1 MILVLILPGKR
12 WYKTEEGL
20 PTCTILF
27 GKYRLDRM
35 IGTGRTGTV
44 WLAVHLGLDEYRAIK
59 QVSKAIVAY
68 EAFRREAL
76 ILKSLRHPAIPI
88 VYDLEEDQEFLYLIE
103 EYLKGISLYTLME
116 RQGVMQEAEAV
127 HYGVQICRLVEFLH
141 SQDEKPI
148 LYLDLQ
154 PNNLIICG
162 SIVKI
167 VDFGQAA
174 YAGQSA
180 PSAERY
186 GTVGC
191 AAPEQYTTD
200 LNLDTRTDIYAIGA
214 VLSYMVNQTLPLG
227 QHSHGTVS
235 RELGALIARCMEPDR
250 EMRFSTAGE
259 LERQLLRLIRPGTQE
274 ISHSSKN
281 MPSLAAAVTGSRP
294 GTGTTH
300 LAIALCR
307 HLNLCGWDT
316 VYEEHNESGH
326 VRCLADF
333 YGVRPDGLGL
343 YHMAGCR
350 MKPWYGEAVSLDEP
364 GAAVVV
370 RDYGTD
376 WAALKRDLGAGTVCV
391 LMTAGGSPWQQRD
404 CRRMLEALNPVQL
417 KETGVRPVLV
427 LRGLRSGVRAF
438 TGGDKALMR
447 AVKLFRSPAFDDP
460 MKPGQ
465 DGTAFLKEL
474 WAAAAGGRPGAKER
488 SWLGR
493 CCTGRNAVR
502 ILRKMAGAGSSA
514 SSEPGGKQV

>member
-1 MILVLILPGKR
+1 M
-12 WYKTEEGL
+12 
-20 PTCTILF
+20 
-27 GKYRLDRM
+27 
-35 IGTGRTGTV
+35 
-44 WLAVHLGLDEYRAIK
+44 WLAEHLGLKEYRAIK
-59 QVSKAIVAY
+59 QVSKAIVEY
-68 EAFRREAL
+68 EVFRREAL

-103 EYLKGISLYTLME
+103 EYLKGISLYTLIE

-141 SQDEKPI
+141 SQGEKPI

-162 SIVKI
+162 STVKI

-174 YAGQSA
+174 YAGQIV
-180 PSAERY
+180 PQTQRY

-214 VLSYMVNQTLPLG
+214 VLSYMVNQTLPTG
-227 QHSHGTVS
+227 QRSSGTVS
-235 RELGALIARCMEPDR
+235 QELGTLIARCMEHDPER
-250 EMRFSTAGE
+250 RFSTAGE
-259 LERQLLRLIRPGTQE
+259 LEQQLLRLIRPQTEGLPRGGG
-274 ISHSSKN
+274 H
-281 MPSLAAAVTGSRP
+281 MPSLAVAVTGARP
-294 GTGTTH
+294 GSGTTH

-326 VRCLADF
+326 IRCLAEY
-333 YGVRPDGLGL
+333 YGVRADGLGL

-350 MKPWYGEAVSLDEP
+350 MKPWYGEAVVLKAPE
-364 GAAVVV
+364 AVVAI

-376 WAALKRDLGAGTVCV
+376 WSALKRDLGAGTICV

-404 CRRMLEALNPVQL
+404 CRRMLEAVNPVHL
-417 KETGVRPVLV
+417 KETGVAPVLIF
-427 LRGLRSGVRAF
+427 RGLRSPARLF
-438 TGGDKALMR
+438 TGGERALRR
-447 AVKLFRSPAFDDP
+447 AIKVFRSPAFDDP

-465 DGTAFLKEL
+465 EGTAFLEEL
-474 WAAAAGGRPGAKER
+474 WAAAAGRRPGSRER

-493 CCTGRNAVR
+493 CCIGRNAVR
-502 ILRKMAGAGSSA
+502 ALRKMAGTAAGSSA

>member
-1 MILVLILPGKR
+1 
-12 WYKTEEGL
+12 
-20 PTCTILF
+20 
-27 GKYRLDRM
+27 M

-59 QVSKAIVAY
+59 QVSKAVVAY

-76 ILKSLRHPAIPI
+76 IQKSLRHPAIPI
-88 VYDLEEDQEFLYLIE
+88 VYDLEEDQEYLYLIE
-103 EYLKGISLYTLME
+103 EYLKGISLYTLIE

-141 SQDEKPI
+141 SQGEKPI
-148 LYLDLQ
+148 LFLDLQ

-174 YAGQSA
+174 YGGPCAA
-180 PSAERY
+180 PAERY

-214 VLSYMVNQTLPLG
+214 VLSYMVKRTLPLG
-227 QHSHGTVS
+227 QRSCNTVS
-235 RELGALIARCMEPDR
+235 RELESLIKRCMEPDR
-250 EMRFSTAGE
+250 EKRFATAGE
-259 LERQLLRLIRPGTQE
+259 LEQQLLGLVRPYTKAMPR
-274 ISHSSKN
+274 SSGHI
-281 MPSLAAAVTGSRP
+281 PSLAAAVTGSRP

-307 HLNLCGWDT
+307 YLNHCGWDT

-326 VRCLADF
+326 IRCLAEF
-333 YGVRPDGLGL
+333 YGIRPDRQGL
-343 YHMAGCR
+343 YDMAGCR
-350 MKPWYGEAVSLDEP
+350 MKPWYGEAVSLEEP
-364 GAAVVV
+364 GAAVVI

-376 WAALKRDLGAGTVCV
+376 WAALKRDLGPGTACV
-391 LMTAGGSPWQQRD
+391 LMTAGGSPWQYKD

-417 KETGVRPVLV
+417 KETGVSPVLV
-427 LRGLRSGVRAF
+427 FRGLECGSRAF
-438 TGGDKALMR
+438 TGTEKARLR
-447 AVKLFRSPAFDDP
+447 AVKLFGSPAFGNP
-460 MKPGQ
+460 LKPGRE
-465 DGTAFLKEL
+465 GTAFLEAL
-474 WAAAAGGRPGAKER
+474 WAAAAGGRPGGKER
-488 SWLGR
+488 SWLDR
-493 CCTGRNAVR
+493 CCIGRRAVR
-502 ILRKMAGAGSSA
+502 ILRKMAGGDAGSSV

>member
-1 MILVLILPGKR
+1 
-12 WYKTEEGL
+12 
-20 PTCTILF
+20 
-27 GKYRLDRM
+27 M

-59 QVSKAIVAY
+59 QVSKDIVAY

-103 EYLKGISLYTLME
+103 EYLKGISLFTLIE
-116 RQGVMQEAEAV
+116 NQGVMQEAEVV

-141 SQDEKPI
+141 SQGDKPI
-148 LYLDLQ
+148 LFLDLQ

-174 YAGQSA
+174 YGGPSA
-180 PSAERY
+180 PQTERY

-214 VLSYMVNQTLPLG
+214 VLSYMVNPTLPLG
-227 QHSHGTVS
+227 QRSHSTVS
-235 RELGALIARCMEPDR
+235 RELEALIERCMEPER
-250 EMRFSTAGE
+250 EKRFSTAGE
-259 LERQLLRLIRPGTQE
+259 LEQQLLRLIRPQTE
-274 ISHSSKN
+274 ELPRSSRY

-294 GTGTTH
+294 GSGTTH

-326 VRCLADF
+326 IRCLAEF
-333 YGVRPDGLGL
+333 YGLRPDGQGL

-350 MKPWYGEAVSLDEP
+350 MKPWYGEAVSLNEP
-364 GAAVVV
+364 EAAVVV

-376 WAALKRDLGAGTVCV
+376 WAALKRDLGAGTACV

-404 CRRMLEALNPVQL
+404 CRRMLEELNPVQL
-417 KETGVRPVLV
+417 KGAGVNPVLV
-427 LRGLRSGVRAF
+427 FRGLRSGARAF
-438 TGGDKALMR
+438 TGGEKALMR
-447 AVKLFRSPAFDDP
+447 AVKLFRSPVFGDP
-460 MKPGQ
+460 LKPGQ

-474 WAAAAGGRPGAKER
+474 WGAAAGGRPGEKER
-488 SWLGR
+488 SWLAR
-493 CCTGRNAVR
+493 CCIGRKLVR
-502 ILRKMAGAGSSA
+502 ILRRAAGGGAGSSV